1 MVQEKKPYL
10 DKAVELKAEYEKAM
24 ASYNAADA
32 EDEVWLCFLTF
43 KFVLYYV
50 CLVFSLLNL
59 LLLFRIER
67 GLTSLIRKR
76 KPLKQKW
83 KS

>member
-1 MVQEKKPYL
+1 MAVYYCGDVDNLLWYGLMVQEKKPYL

-43 KFVLYYV
+43 
-50 CLVFSLLNL
+50 
-59 LLLFRIER
+59 
-67 GLTSLIRKR
+67 
-76 KPLKQKW
+76 
-83 KS
+83 